1 MKRFLLVLLAMCL
14 LLGGCANLLDGSYH
28 SVQPHE
34 AQGGKNE
41 STVVSAE
48 NYEQLRQILVNLAR
62 NGVQSQLIFMP
73 NYDQNRADHDIRK
86 AAREVMIRDP
96 IAAYAVEEITYE
108 RGTSNGQAAVA
119 VTLKYLHTRSEIQK
133 IQQMKD
139 MDSAKRAIES
149 ALDSCENGVVLH
161 LDNYEIMDFVQF
173 VENYASA
180 NPQKVMETPRVT
192 AKVYP
197 NIGAERVVEL
207 RFSYQ
212 NSREDLRQM
221 QEQVRP
227 VFSSAV
233 LFASGA
239 EGQQQKYT
247 QLYAFLMDFL
257 MEQNDY
263 ELETSITPAYSLLCH
278 SVGDSKAF
286 ATVYAAMCAE
296 AGLECRV
303 IAGTREGKP
312 WTWNQVCVNGS
323 YYHVDLLHSG
333 AEGVFRL
340 FSDEMMDGYVWNF
353 SAYPKTVKGK

>member
-1 MKRFLLVLLAMCL
+1 MKRCLPVLLVLCL
-14 LLGGCANLLDGSYH
+14 LLSGCTNLLDGNYH
-28 SVQPHE
+28 SVRPHE
-34 AQGGKNE
+34 VQGGQNV

-62 NGVQSQLIFMP
+62 NGVQSQLIFIPHYNQSM
-73 NYDQNRADHDIRK
+73 ADHDVRK
-86 AAREVMIRDP
+86 AAREVMVRDP
-96 IAAYAVEEITYE
+96 IAAFAVEEITYE
-108 RGTSNGQAAVA
+108 LGTSNGQAAVS
-119 VTLKYLHTRSEIQK
+119 VTLKYLHARSEIQK
-133 IQQMKD
+133 IQKMKD
-139 MDSAKRAIES
+139 MESAKKAVAS

-161 LDNYEIMDFVQF
+161 LENYEAIDFVQF
-173 VENYASA
+173 VENYAAA

-197 NIGAERVVEL
+197 NIGQERVVEL

-233 LFASGA
+233 LYASGA

-247 QLYAFLMDFL
+247 QLYAFMMEFL
-257 MEQNDY
+257 MEHNDY
-263 ELETSITPAYSLLCH
+263 KLQTSITPAYSLLCH

-296 AGLECRV
+296 VGLECRV
-303 IAGTREGKP
+303 IAGTRRGES
-312 WTWNQVCVNGS
+312 WAWNQVCVDGN
-323 YYHVDLLHSG
+323 YYHVDLLQCGKDG
-333 AEGVFRL
+333 AFRL
-340 FSDEMMDGYVWNF
+340 LSDGMMDGYVWNY
-353 SAYPKTVKGK
+353 SAYPKTSG